1 MAGTAAMTSE
11 IREFNQNGLEELAE
25 FLRLAK
31 AAPNTM
37 PPWDLL
43 DDHRYFK
50 VVPKAGTVEKRAFK
64 SKLEFARYIFER
76 TSAMSPATL
85 RLSIGVWAWITLFY
99 FDELCPADSRGNRR
113 LRSSEKYLASG
124 THIASGLDKHLL
136 FFPWKMYALHKEDA
150 GWILGGALG
159 DDTKVMREL
168 ANSYRRNVSPTFV
181 KLAKAMYFD
190 DTSNTLKRG
199 ATTNRPG
206 SLRRLDRVMSQLDLT
221 YDIFGSTPD
230 VLKRLLPQRE
240 FAKWIG

>member
-1 MAGTAAMTSE
+1 MTTDV
-11 IREFNQNGLEELAE
+11 REFNQDGIDAFAD
-25 FLRLAK
+25 FLRAAK
-31 AAPNTM
+31 VAATTA
-37 PPWDLL
+37 PPFGLI

-50 VVPKAGTVEKRAFK
+50 VVANAGTVEKRSFD
-64 SKLEFARYIFER
+64 SKLDFARYIHSR

-85 RLSIGVWAWITLFY
+85 RLSIGIWAWLTLFY
-99 FDELCPADSRGNRR
+99 FDQLCPPDSNGGRR

-150 GWILGGALG
+150 AWILSGRLG

-168 ANSYRRNVSPTFV
+168 ANSYRRNVSPTFIR
-181 KLAKAMYFD
+181 LAKTLYFD
-190 DTSNTLKRG
+190 ERAGTLRRG

-221 YDIFGSTPD
+221 YDIFGSSPE
-230 VLKRLLPQRE
+230 VLKRLLPKRE
-240 FAKWIG
+240 FAKWIS